1 MRKLT
6 PIPMDATA
14 HAVYLTGAAIN
25 SLIQALPSGT
35 AYCIGIGLIVMMT
48 GRLMQH
54 KGSLARAVLPLV
66 LHLKWGWYRVERA
79 MERGKLLLDELFD
92 HAYQWCLTNL
102 EVEPVRLGCLDR
114 EVIALDSSTIARL
127 RCQVGKAAL
136 LGKGYCHRA
145 GRAVRANIVAAAV
158 SVVLIQGVRVGLV
171 RRVRVGASCEVGGRK
186 LFGAL
191 PESATARLVIVDAGI
206 ATKGQFAAATAC
218 DALVGRLR
226 RNCTLRCA
234 PPPRNGKRGRNP
246 IHGPVLHP
254 GRTKPEVAPDE
265 DLTFPSEAGP
275 VRLRRWKEVHW
286 EGYHQTP
293 VDVLRVDDP
302 NYQEPLLVGTTACE
316 LTTEE
321 LWQAYPHR
329 WPVET
334 LFYIGAETTAT
345 EKPRAW
351 TEQAVERRIRFGLLS
366 GSLLKAIAVMSEGL
380 ARGPWARSSSQVPGG
395 WLTTWRFTSRN
406 YRHLPLRGSKRETI
420 EKIPKPLNHRTY
432 SSKKQPEIG
441 KTRAVPRSIVSTA

>member
-35 AYCIGIGLIVMMT
+35 AYCIGIVLIAMMT

-66 LHLKWGWYRVERA
+66 LHLKWGWHRVERA

-92 HAYQWCLTNL
+92 HAYQWCLSNL

-158 SVVLIQGVRVGLV
+158 SVVLIRGVRVGLV
-171 RRVRVGASCEVGGRK
+171 RCVRFDASCEVAVSK

-191 PESATARLVIVDAGI
+191 PESAAARLVIVDAGI
-206 ATKGQFAAATAC
+206 ATKGQFAAAPAC

-234 PPPRNGKRGRNP
+234 PPPPNGKRGRNP

-275 VRLRRWKEVHW
+275 VRLRRWKELHW

-345 EKPRAW
+345 SIPRAW
-351 TEQAVERRIRFGLLS
+351 TEQAVERRIGLGLLS
-366 GSLLKAIAVMSEGL
+366 GSLLKAIAAMSEGL
-380 ARGPWARSSSQVPGG
+380 AMGPWDKKPQPSAGRLANHLEIHIDNLSTHALEGVQA
-395 WLTTWRFTSRN
+395 RN
-406 YRHLPLRGSKRETI
+406 YRKNPESAQTQDLQL
-420 EKIPKPLNHRTY
+420 
-432 SSKKQPEIG
+432 KK
-441 KTRAVPRSIVSTA
+441 AA

>member
-6 PIPMDATA
+6 LAPPTATA
-14 HAVYLTGAAIN
+14 DSVYLMAAAIS
-25 SLIQALPSGT
+25 SLIQSLPSGT
-35 AYCIGIGLIVMMT
+35 AYCIGIGLIVMVT

-54 KGSLARAVLPLV
+54 KGSLARAALPLV
-66 LHLKWGWYRVERA
+66 LHLEWGWHRVERA
-79 MERGKLLLDELFD
+79 MERGKFLLDELFD
-92 HAYQWCLTNL
+92 HVYRWCLNNL
-102 EVEPVRLGCLDR
+102 EVEPVRLGCRER

-145 GRAVRANIVAAAV
+145 GRAVRANLVAAAV
-158 SVVLIQGVRVGLV
+158 SVVLIRGVRVGLV
-171 RRVRVGASCEVGGRK
+171 RRVRFGASCEAAVST
-186 LFGAL
+186 LFSSL
-191 PESATARLVIVDAGI
+191 PESAAARLIVVDAGI
-206 ATKGQFAAATAC
+206 TTKEPFAAATAQ

-226 RNCTLRCA
+226 RNCKLRCA
-234 PPPRNGKRGRNP
+234 PPPPNGKRGRNP
-246 IHGPVLHP
+246 IHGRVLHP
-254 GRTKPEVAPDE
+254 GRDLPEVAPDE
-265 DLTFPSEAGP
+265 NLTFPSEAGL
-275 VRLRRWKEVHW
+275 VRLRRWKQVHW

-302 NYQEPLLVGTTACE
+302 NYKESLLVGTTACE

-351 TEQAVERRIRFGLLS
+351 TEQAVERRIGLGLLS
-366 GSLLKAIAVMSEGL
+366 GALLKAIAAMGEGL
-380 ARGPWARSSSQVPGG
+380 PMGPWDRKPQPSAGRLANHLEIHIENLSALALEGVQ
-395 WLTTWRFTSRN
+395 SRD
-406 YRHLPLRGSKRETI
+406 YRKNPEAAQAQDLQL
-420 EKIPKPLNHRTY
+420 
-432 SSKKQPEIG
+432 KK
-441 KTRAVPRSIVSTA
+441 AA

>member
-14 HAVYLTGAAIN
+14 PAVYLTGAAIN

-35 AYCIGIGLIVMMT
+35 AYCIGIVLIVMMT

-66 LHLKWGWYRVERA
+66 LHLKWGWHRVERA
-79 MERGKLLLDELFD
+79 MERGTLLLDELFD
-92 HAYQWCLTNL
+92 HAYQWCLSNL

-127 RCQVGKAAL
+127 RCQVGKAGL

-171 RRVRVGASCEVGGRK
+171 RRVRFGASCEVAVSK

-191 PESATARLVIVDAGI
+191 PESARARLVIVDAGI

-234 PPPRNGKRGRNP
+234 PPPPNGKRGRNP

-302 NYQEPLLVGTTACE
+302 NYQEPLLVGTTAGE

-351 TEQAVERRIRFGLLS
+351 TEQAVERRIGLGLLS
-366 GSLLKAIAVMSEGL
+366 GSLLKAIAAMSEGL
-380 ARGPWARSSSQVPGG
+380 AMGPWDKKPQPSAGRLANHLEIHIENLSALALEGVQA
-395 WLTTWRFTSRN
+395 RN
-406 YRHLPLRGSKRETI
+406 YRKNPESAQAQDLQL
-420 EKIPKPLNHRTY
+420 
-432 SSKKQPEIG
+432 KK
-441 KTRAVPRSIVSTA
+441 AA

>member
-6 PIPMDATA
+6 PVLMDATA

-35 AYCIGIGLIVMMT
+35 AYGIGIVRIVMMT
-48 GRLMQH
+48 GRLMPH

-66 LHLKWGWYRVERA
+66 IHLKWGWHRVERA
-79 MERGKLLLDELFD
+79 MERGQLLLDELFD
-92 HAYQWCLTNL
+92 HAYQWCLSNL
-102 EVEPVRLGCLDR
+102 EVEPVRLGCLER

-158 SVVLIQGVRVGLV
+158 SVVLIRGVRVGVV
-171 RRVRVGASCEVGGRK
+171 RCVRLGASCAAAVSK
-186 LFGAL
+186 LFGAF
-191 PESATARLVIVDAGI
+191 PESATVRLVIVDAGI
-206 ATKGQFAAATAC
+206 ATKGQFAAATAR
-218 DALVGRLR
+218 DARVGRLR
-226 RNCTLRCA
+226 RNCKVRCA
-234 PPPRNGKRGRNP
+234 PPPPNGKRGRNP

-254 GRTKPEVAPDE
+254 GRDLPEVAPNE
-265 DLTFPSEAGP
+265 DLTFPGEAGP

-286 EGYHQTP
+286 EGYHQTS

-302 NYQEPLLVGTTACE
+302 NYKEPLLVGTTAGE

-345 EKPRAW
+345 SIPRAW
-351 TEQAVERRIRFGLLS
+351 TEHAVERRIGLGLLS
-366 GSLLKAIAVMSEGL
+366 GSLLEAIAVMSEGL
-380 ARGPWARSSSQVPGG
+380 AMGPWDKKPQPSAGRLANHLEIHIENLSA
-395 WLTTWRFTSRN
+395 LTLEGVQARN
-406 YRHLPLRGSKRETI
+406 YRKNPEAAQAQNLQL
-420 EKIPKPLNHRTY
+420 
-432 SSKKQPEIG
+432 KK
-441 KTRAVPRSIVSTA
+441 AA